1 MAHVGQ
7 KSQIGA
13 GSAELSNVT
22 VKLFPNA
29 VGGLGHE
36 GIGVNTNDT
45 QGFYPA
51 RTNDPGTQALEALGL
66 SVPGAVYKDA
76 MKEPNQASQSITI
89 RTSADQDRRMQ
100 AAIDARIKTPGF
112 YKFVARNCAGFVR
125 DVLSAGGVPAPS
137 RAEPTAQFGAL
148 REFFPSNPVMTTIPR
163 AAGQ

>member
-36 GIGVNTNDT
+36 GIGVNTN
-45 QGFYPA
+45 G
-51 RTNDPGTQALEALGL
+51 TNDPGTQALEALGL